1 MVSCVRRRI
10 SSKGCKPLRKNDGHA
25 SRGSDKLPEL
35 DLAAHKIFGDAGQ
48 LLYSAYNLDTLT
60 YFFIKWHITASQ
72 RPAPLCFR
80 CHPDDLLCMM
90 CNLFKS
96 SDIRRAA
103 IVTAVAK
110 DDDRGAPIYRVQEL
124 IAELLGCASEIA
136 PGIHIQQLA
145 TEDGLH
151 CPVEIVLFKQV
162 SHLNHVGHEG
172 KGAHLGEE
180 ALHLVD
186 HVQPEA
192 RQVAGGEADVTEQ
205 DETGALLMS
214 TTHHRLKR
222 NTFEA

>member
-60 YFFIKWHITASQ
+60 Y
-72 RPAPLCFR
+72 
-80 CHPDDLLCMM
+80 
-90 CNLFKS
+90 LFKS

-151 CPVEIVLFKQV
+151 CPVEIVLFKQ
-162 SHLNHVGHEG
+162 
-172 KGAHLGEE
+172 
-180 ALHLVD
+180 
-186 HVQPEA
+186 
-192 RQVAGGEADVTEQ
+192 
-205 DETGALLMS
+205 
-214 TTHHRLKR
+214 
-222 NTFEA
+222 